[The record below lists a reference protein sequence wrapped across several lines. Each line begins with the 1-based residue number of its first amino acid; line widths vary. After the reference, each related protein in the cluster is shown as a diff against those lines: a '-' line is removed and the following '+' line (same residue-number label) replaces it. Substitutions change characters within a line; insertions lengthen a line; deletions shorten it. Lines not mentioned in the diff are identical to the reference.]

1 MLAVPAR
8 TISGTASWT
17 TQRLSASTTLSRA
30 SDWINYDRLAIA
42 SALIAAE
49 GDADNLTGS
58 NLRQYWAAYRG
69 TTRLRGSVSVAVW
82 RGMLLT
88 ITGENL
94 LNHQRGEPDT
104 ITIVPGRTITAGL
117 KARF

>member
-8 TISGTASWT
+8 TLSGSASWT
-17 TQRLSASTTLSRA
+17 RQRFSASATISRA

-42 SALIAAE
+42 AALIAAG
-49 GDADNLTGS
+49 GDADDLTGGS
-58 NLRQYWAAYRG
+58 LRQYWASYPGA
-69 TTRLRGSVSVAVW
+69 TRLRGSFSVDIR
-82 RGMLLT
+82 RGVLLT
-88 ITGENL
+88 MTGENL

-104 ITIVPGRTITAGL
+104 ITIVPGRTIIAGL